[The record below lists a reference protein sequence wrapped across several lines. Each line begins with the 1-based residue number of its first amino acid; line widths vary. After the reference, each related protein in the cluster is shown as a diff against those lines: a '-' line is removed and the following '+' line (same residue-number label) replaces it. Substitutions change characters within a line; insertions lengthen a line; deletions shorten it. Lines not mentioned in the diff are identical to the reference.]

1 MQDLSLKKAEDDL
14 GGNLSWNP
22 PEVEDSLEGYVV
34 YLANSATGNARVWLL
49 GVIHDVFPKKAVQCP
64 QIIHFNTRFSI
75 KKNPF
80 WGVFRFLETPTLGFG

>member
-1 MQDLSLKKAEDDL
+1 MIFLPILNCQVFQDLSLKKAEDDL

-49 GVIHDVFPKKAVQCP
+49 GVIHDVFPEKGGTVSP
-64 QIIHFNTRFSI
+64 NH
-75 KKNPF
+75 PF
-80 WGVFRFLETPTLGFG
+80 